1 MKKGKNKR
9 AELKKAASENKSKLG
24 DGNRQEDESDKEIRE
39 FERKQL
45 LLDLSSSWLID
56 RINDVH
62 SFHLIGHLI

>member
-1 MKKGKNKR
+1 MKKGKKKR
-9 AELKKAASENKSKLG
+9 AELKKATFE
-24 DGNRQEDESDKEIRE
+24 DKEIRE